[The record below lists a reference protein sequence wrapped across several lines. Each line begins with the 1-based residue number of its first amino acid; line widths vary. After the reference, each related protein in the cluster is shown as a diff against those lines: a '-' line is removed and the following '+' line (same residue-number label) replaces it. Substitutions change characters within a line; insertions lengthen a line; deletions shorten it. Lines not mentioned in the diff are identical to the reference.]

1 MEQITGNGKYQ
12 YNHTRKR
19 QAKFQVNGIY
29 YALPYGKVKGLLT
42 VKVLKC
48 YTNSAM
54 VEVVE
59 SHRKI
64 DKPYLESKSNVIVV
78 PFKKMELI

>member
-19 QAKFQVNGIY
+19 QAKFKVGGTY
-29 YALPYGKVKGLLT
+29 YALPHEKIKGLLT

-48 YTNSAM
+48 YVNSAM

-59 SHRKI
+59 CHRKI
-64 DKPYLESKSNVIVV
+64 DKPYLKKMSNVIVV
-78 PFKKMELI
+78 PYKKMELI

>member
-29 YALPYGKVKGLLT
+29 YALPYGKVQGLLT

-54 VEVVE
+54 VEVIE

-64 DKPYLESKSNVIVV
+64 DKPYLKSKSNVIVV
-78 PFKKMELI
+78 PYKKMELI

>member
-19 QAKFQVNGIY
+19 QAKFKVGGTY

-42 VKVLKC
+42 
-48 YTNSAM
+48 